1 MTFKEKLAKDYPIY
15 VIERL
20 KEGCYGCPS
29 SYGYEPT
36 QPKYFC
42 QNTSCGI
49 CWNRIISGTEGEEK
63 VFTKDD
69 LKDGMIVETREG
81 KRYLAFK
88 KNAIGDTTW
97 LQLESYEKDFTCY
110 NHRLDIMKV
119 FESNNYGS
127 FESILKYPGKLIWE
141 RKGVKEISTSE
152 AEKLLLE
159 KFPGYN
165 SVKIIDKK
173 G

>member
-49 CWNRIISGTEGEEK
+49 CWNRIIPGTEGEEK

-88 KNAIGDTTW
+88 KNASA
-97 LQLESYEKDFTCY
+97 SYSTDFMFVNVY
-110 NHRLDIMKV
+110 GYP
-119 FESNNYGS
+119 NYTNTASG
-127 FESILKYPGKLIWE
+127 
-141 RKGVKEISTSE
+141 TS
-152 AEKLLLE
+152 AVVPCFAIKN
-159 KFPGYN
+159 KM
-165 SVKIIDKK
+165 
-173 G
+173 

>member
-49 CWNRIISGTEGEEK
+49 CWNRIIPGTDPRDQDAPTAGNGY
-63 VFTKDD
+63 KD
-69 LKDGMIVETREG
+69 
-81 KRYLAFK
+81 
-88 KNAIGDTTW
+88 AIMSRD
-97 LQLESYEKDFTCY
+97 D
-110 NHRLDIMKV
+110 
-119 FESNNYGS
+119 
-127 FESILKYPGKLIWE
+127 WE
-141 RKGVKEISTSE
+141 RDI
-152 AEKLLLE
+152 KLTQRL
-159 KFPGYN
+159 KMMIQY
-165 SVKIIDKK
+165 
-173 G
+173 

>member
-49 CWNRIISGTEGEEK
+49 CWNRIIPGTEGEEK

-69 LKDGMIVETREG
+69 LKDEILSGRFHAYIFTVIFSKPVTQLIQSLCEGRKASLLIFRTIIGISNTDTGIDPCFVDIKPTAVE
-81 KRYLAFK
+81 F
-88 KNAIGDTTW
+88 
-97 LQLESYEKDFTCY
+97 
-110 NHRLDIMKV
+110 
-119 FESNNYGS
+119 
-127 FESILKYPGKLIWE
+127 
-141 RKGVKEISTSE
+141 
-152 AEKLLLE
+152 
-159 KFPGYN
+159 
-165 SVKIIDKK
+165 
-173 G
+173 